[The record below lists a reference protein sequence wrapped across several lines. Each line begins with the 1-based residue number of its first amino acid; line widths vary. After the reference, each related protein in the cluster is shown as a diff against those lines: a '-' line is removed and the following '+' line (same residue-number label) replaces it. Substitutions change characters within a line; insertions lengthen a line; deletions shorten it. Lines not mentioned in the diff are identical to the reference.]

1 MSGFKSCFVAACLM
15 ANAIAAHSEML
26 TSDVNVKEK
35 ELKFIFVTTCKNEA
49 FFNPVKRGIADAA
62 RKMNV
67 KCEWVGTEDVDLKAQ
82 AKMAEDAINSKDYDG
97 IAIDMIDSKAFD
109 EVAGLAAKKG
119 IPLVSFNTDD
129 TTPNARL
136 STVAQNLYQ
145 AGVTAGKTA
154 APAIKAD
161 SQVLITEHSAGVSAL
176 EDRAKGM
183 QDALKDKNIKVTI
196 LITGTSAKEAAVKVA
211 KALKDN
217 PGIAA
222 VLSTGQADTEG
233 AGIAVEKEFKD
244 KGIYVAGFDL
254 STETLRL
261 IQSGVIAFTIDQQPY
276 IQGFYPVMQLALKC
290 RYGIMPPNMD
300 AGAAVITKATAA
312 AVADLVKQGYR

>member
-1 MSGFKSCFVAACLM
+1 MSRFNVCFVAACLL
-15 ANAIAAHSEML
+15 ANATASRSEML
-26 TSDVNVKEK
+26 TANANAKEK
-35 ELKFIFVTTCKNEA
+35 TLKFIFVTTCKDEA
-49 FFNPVKRGIADAA
+49 FFKPVKKGIADAA

-82 AKMAEDAINSKDYDG
+82 AKMAEDAINSQDYDG
-97 IAIDMIDSKAFD
+97 VAIDMIDTKAFD
-109 EVAGLAAKKG
+109 EVAALAAKNG
-119 IPLVSFNTDD
+119 IPLVSFNTDA
-129 TTPNARL
+129 TAANARL

-154 APAIKAD
+154 APAIKLD

-176 EDRAKGM
+176 EDRARGM

-217 PGIAA
+217 PGISA

-233 AGIAVEKEFKD
+233 AGVAVEKAFKD
-244 KGIYVAGFDL
+244 KSIYVAGFDL

-261 IQSGVIAFTIDQQPY
+261 IQNGVIAFAIDQQPY
-276 IQGFYPVMQLALKC
+276 IQGFYPVMQLALRC
-290 RYGIMPPNMD
+290 RYGLMPPSMD
-300 AGAAVITKATAA
+300 AGAAVITKANAV

>member
-1 MSGFKSCFVAACLM
+1 MGRFTGYWVAACLM
-15 ANAIAAHSEML
+15 ASASVSSHAETL
-26 TSDVNVKEK
+26 TSDANVKEK
-35 ELKFIFVTTCKNEA
+35 ALKFIFVTTCKGEA
-49 FFNPVKRGIADAA
+49 FFNPVKKGIADAA

-67 KCEWVGTEDVDLKAQ
+67 TCEWVGTEDVDLKAQ
-82 AKMAEDAINSKDYDG
+82 AKMAEDAISQGYDG
-97 IAIDMIDSKAFD
+97 IAIDMIDSAAFD
-109 EVAGLAAKKG
+109 EVAALAAKKG

-154 APAIKAD
+154 APAIKAG

-176 EDRAKGM
+176 EDRAKGI

-217 PGIAA
+217 PGISA

-233 AGIAVEKEFKD
+233 AGVAVEKEFKD
-244 KGIYVAGFDL
+244 KGIYVGGFDL
-254 STETLRL
+254 STGTLRL
-261 IQSGVIAFTIDQQPY
+261 IQEGVVTFAIDQQPY
-276 IQGFYPVMQLALKC
+276 IQGFYPVIQLALRC

-300 AGAAVITKATAA
+300 AGAAIITKANAA